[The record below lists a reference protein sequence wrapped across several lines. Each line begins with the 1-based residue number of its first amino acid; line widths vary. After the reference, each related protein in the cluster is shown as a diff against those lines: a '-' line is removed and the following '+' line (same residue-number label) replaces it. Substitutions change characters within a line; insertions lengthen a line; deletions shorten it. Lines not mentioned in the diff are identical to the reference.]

1 MNVIYEEAI
10 NSVKSETAGCI
21 GSDDLKQ
28 QVASPCVHRV
38 LRRIL
43 ELRRYPEF
51 ARLLWWRTYVP
62 WRVRSK
68 GVAASSTVSYFGMPV
83 VSIAGGSSIVIGP
96 NCSLCS
102 VSDYTAL
109 GVNHPVVLRTL
120 RSRARITIGSD
131 TGISGG
137 VICAANEVVI
147 GSNVLL
153 GANVTIVDTDFHAT
167 APGGRRYNDDPG
179 VVGSVPITIGDNV
192 FVGMGAIILKGV
204 TIGANSV
211 IGAGSVISR
220 DIPPNSIAAG
230 NPARVI
236 KTLSEG

>member
-1 MNVIYEEAI
+1 M
-10 NSVKSETAGCI
+10 
-21 GSDDLKQ
+21 
-28 QVASPCVHRV
+28 HRV

-83 VSIAGGSSIVIGP
+83 VSIADGSSIVIGS

-131 TGISGG
+131 TGMSGG
-137 VICAANEVVI
+137 VICAAREVVI

-153 GANVTIVDTDFHAT
+153 GANVTIADTDFHAT
-167 APGGRRYNDDPG
+167 APGGRRYNDDPDAI
-179 VVGSVPITIGDNV
+179 GSAPVKIGDNV
-192 FVGMGAIILKGV
+192 FVGVGAIILKGV
-204 TIGANSV
+204 TIGVNSIV
-211 IGAGSVISR
+211 GAGSVVSG
-220 DIPPNSIAAG
+220 DVPPNSIAVG

-236 KTLSEG
+236 KTFSER